1 MLLSSVSP
9 VKYVRTV
16 RFCARTATK
25 FAIAKQQKSGY
36 AWLRDD
42 LVKMGPVYVKLG
54 QIVSTRTDLVPEAI
68 VHALAGLQTDVTPI
82 AFEDVRDVFR
92 EDFEKDIQDVFSS
105 FEKTPIASASIG
117 QVHRAVLKDTSRPVA
132 VKIQRPFVRDS
143 MMEEL
148 EILKHILNMFIHF
161 GRREVD
167 EAMSML
173 LDMERTAL
181 DETDYRCEMKN
192 MRTFRQAFREESVIV
207 VPRVSKQWTSTR
219 VLTMEYIPSKKVT
232 SMEANNNMSSTLMR
246 TFMKTV
252 INHGYL
258 HCDPHPGNIGVMSD
272 GKLVLYD
279 YGMVARLQT
288 NIRAT
293 MRRLSIA
300 LISRDTETLGNLLFG
315 EDIIRGALSGATN
328 INELHPHEYTT
339 FYRLCRHVY
348 AYMDNL
354 DAHEFVRKI
363 SNDRLIDSA
372 NLPIKLNPNVFFLFR
387 SFAVLEGV
395 CKTIDPNFSYHT
407 IIMEMTVEMMDLE
420 IFMEKARVD
429 MRSSVRGDDSSAYI
443 ARLESVAENMA
454 TETAVNRAMFG
465 TMFFGMLLQ
474 MVLF

>member
-1 MLLSSVSP
+1 
-9 VKYVRTV
+9 
-16 RFCARTATK
+16 
-25 FAIAKQQKSGY
+25 
-36 AWLRDD
+36 
-42 LVKMGPVYVKLG
+42 
-54 QIVSTRTDLVPEAI
+54 
-68 VHALAGLQTDVTPI
+68 
-82 AFEDVRDVFR
+82 
-92 EDFEKDIQDVFSS
+92 
-105 FEKTPIASASIG
+105 
-117 QVHRAVLKDTSRPVA
+117 
-132 VKIQRPFVRDS
+132 

-192 MRTFRQAFREESVIV
+192 MRTFRQAFREESSIV
-207 VPRVSKQWTSTR
+207 VPRVSRQWTSTR

-232 SMEANNNMSSTLMR
+232 SMTANNNMSSTLMR

-328 INELHPHEYTT
+328 VNELHPHEYTT

-395 CKTIDPNFSYHT
+395 CKTIDPNFNYHT

-429 MRSSVRGDDSSAYI
+429 MRNSVRGDDSNAYI

-454 TETAVNRAMFG
+454 TENAVNRMLFG
-465 TMFFGMLLQ
+465 TMFFGMLVQ
-474 MVLF
+474 MCFF

>member
-1 MLLSSVSP
+1 MLLSSISP

-16 RFCARTATK
+16 RFCTRTATK
-25 FAIAKQQKSGY
+25 LAIAKQQKSGY

-54 QIVSTRTDLVPEAI
+54 QIVSTRTDLVPEAV
-68 VHALAGLQTDVTPI
+68 VHALAGLQSDVTPI

-92 EDFEKDIQDVFSS
+92 EDFEKDLQDVFSS
-105 FEKTPIASASIG
+105 FEKKPIASASIG

-192 MRTFRQAFREESVIV
+192 MRTFRQAFREESSIV
-207 VPRVSKQWTSTR
+207 VPRVSRQWTSTR

-232 SMEANNNMSSTLMR
+232 SMTANNNMSSTLMR

-328 INELHPHEYTT
+328 VNELHPHEYTT

-395 CKTIDPNFSYHT
+395 CKTIDPNFNYHT

-429 MRSSVRGDDSSAYI
+429 MRNSVRGDDSNAYI

-454 TETAVNRAMFG
+454 TENAVNRMLFG
-465 TMFFGMLLQ
+465 TMFFGMLVQ
-474 MVLF
+474 MCFF